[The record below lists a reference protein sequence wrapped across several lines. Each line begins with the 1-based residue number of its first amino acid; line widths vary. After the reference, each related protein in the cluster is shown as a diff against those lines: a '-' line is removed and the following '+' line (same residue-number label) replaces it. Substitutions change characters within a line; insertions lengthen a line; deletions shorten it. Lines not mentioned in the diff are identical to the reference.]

1 MSQVLFQIY
10 LIIRTSDLSEG
21 TNLYYTDARVS
32 AYHTGGT
39 GITYSSGAISIDF
52 SEFDTDSMV
61 EGTTNLYHTAARAR
75 TSLSGSTG
83 ITYDNSTGAISI
95 DGTVATLTDTQTLTN
110 KTINFEDNTAII
122 EYAVTVSNASGS
134 NKYYLDGQ
142 LASTVQLIP
151 GVTYRFDTSDSSTS
165 GHPFALSETKDG
177 SHNSGSSYTQ
187 GVTTNGSQ
195 GSTGSYLQ
203 IVSRW
208 YDT

>member
-1 MSQVLFQIY
+1 MN
-10 LIIRTSDLSEG
+10 EG
-21 TNLYYTDARVS
+21 S
-32 AYHTGGT
+32 
-39 GITYSSGAISIDF
+39 
-52 SEFDTDSMV
+52 
-61 EGTTNLYHTAARAR
+61 TNLYHTAARAR

-195 GSTGSYLQ
+195 GSSGSYLQ

-208 YDT
+208 NDT